1 MGDRIGQPTRRH
13 EPYLPHHRRQG
24 CSCLTGISLQ
34 LAVCSPEQLSETSA
48 HPRVQSK
55 VRVEEG
61 EEETEREREQEKAE
75 EGGKEMGRKWKRAK
89 KRKRL
94 RRKEGKKGEKRKV
107 VTGFAVFLHSA
118 QPWNPRGC
126 TILEN
131 QQSLQ

>member
-61 EEETEREREQEKAE
+61 EEETERERAG
-75 EGGKEMGRKWKRAK
+75 EGRGGWERNGKEVEES
-89 KRKRL
+89 
-94 RRKEGKKGEKRKV
+94 KEEKEIEEKGGKKGEKRKV

>member
-1 MGDRIGQPTRRH
+1 MGDCIGQPTRRH

-61 EEETEREREQEKAE
+61 EEETERERAG
-75 EGGKEMGRKWKRAK
+75 EGRGGWERNGKEVEES
-89 KRKRL
+89 
-94 RRKEGKKGEKRKV
+94 KEEKEIEEKGGKKGEKRKV

-118 QPWNPRGC
+118 QPWNPCGC